1 MSRTVLLASASI
13 SRYSLLKNAGITP
26 LVQVSHVDEDELT
39 AKLSPINT
47 ENLCI
52 ALAKAKGE
60 SVCENITVTQD
71 RALLV
76 IAADSMLEFAGQ
88 SLGKPGTP
96 EIAIERWK
104 EMRGKSGY
112 LHTGHWVKDLVTG
125 EVRSG
130 VAGAKVEFAD
140 ISDAE
145 ISGYV
150 ATGEPLAVAGGFTHE
165 GKSAAFITRM
175 SGDSPAV
182 GGISLAL
189 LREFAMDM
197 SIEWTQLWD

>member
-13 SRYSLLKNAGITP
+13 SRYSLLTNAGITP
-26 LVQVSHVDEDELT
+26 LVQVSHVDEEEI
-39 AKLSPINT
+39 AAALSPIST
-47 ENLCI
+47 QKLCI

-60 SVCENITVTQD
+60 SVCANITVTED

-96 EIAIERWK
+96 EIATARWK
-104 EMRGKSGY
+104 QMRGKSGY

-130 VAGAKVEFAD
+130 AAGAKVEFAD

-145 ISGYV
+145 IAAYV
-150 ATGEPLAVAGGFTHE
+150 A
-165 GKSAAFITRM
+165 
-175 SGDSPAV
+175 SG
-182 GGISLAL
+182 
-189 LREFAMDM
+189 
-197 SIEWTQLWD
+197 

>member
-1 MSRTVLLASASI
+1 
-13 SRYSLLKNAGITP
+13 
-26 LVQVSHVDEDELT
+26 
-39 AKLSPINT
+39 
-47 ENLCI
+47 
-52 ALAKAKGE
+52 
-60 SVCENITVTQD
+60 
-71 RALLV
+71 
-76 IAADSMLEFAGQ
+76 
-88 SLGKPGTP
+88 
-96 EIAIERWK
+96 
-104 EMRGKSGY
+104 MRGKSGH

-145 ISGYV
+145 ISAYV
-150 ATGEPLAVAGGFTHE
+150 ATSEPLAVAGGFTHE

-189 LREFAMDM
+189 LREFALDM

>member
-1 MSRTVLLASASI
+1 
-13 SRYSLLKNAGITP
+13 
-26 LVQVSHVDEDELT
+26 
-39 AKLSPINT
+39 
-47 ENLCI
+47 
-52 ALAKAKGE
+52 
-60 SVCENITVTQD
+60 
-71 RALLV
+71 
-76 IAADSMLEFAGQ
+76 
-88 SLGKPGTP
+88 
-96 EIAIERWK
+96 
-104 EMRGKSGY
+104 MRGKSGY

-130 VAGAKVEFAD
+130 AAGAKVEFAD

-145 ISGYV
+145 IDAYV
-150 ATGEPLAVAGGFTHE
+150 ASSEPLEVAGGFTHE

-189 LREFAMDM
+189 LREFAKDM